1 MLKLFQNQGKIL
13 RWTMGII
20 LFLVA
25 GSMIITLVPNV
36 FGPAGPGAADILAEV
51 DGVPVTTGDVEVEL
65 RQHRANNVP
74 PAAISMIASNTIDA
88 LIAERVLFAEAA
100 ALGLVPT
107 DEDLA
112 VWIREQLPDVLFPD
126 GKYIGADAYHRFVR
140 QQFRR
145 TVPEF
150 EQEILYNIAI
160 SQHLRQLVTDGV
172 SVTEDEVK
180 RRFHEENDSIRIE
193 WAAVD
198 AAGVRG
204 EVEAKPEQLRAY
216 FDANK
221 LRYRHAERR
230 PLKLMTI
237 GPDAAVSEHEIED
250 AEIDLHYSQN
260 QYRFENPER
269 VKVRHILFMTMGK
282 SDAEAEQA
290 RKDAEAVLE
299 ELRGGGSFEELAKE
313 HSEDPGNAENGGDLG
328 WVSRGM
334 MDPAFEEASFALRE
348 TGEITQSPVKS
359 EFGYHLIRLDD
370 RQAPSVKPLSEVRD
384 VIREDLRAERAQS
397 DRYSLME
404 RAMAAAE
411 QAGAAL
417 ENAAGELDL
426 PYQAFEAFSRAD
438 LPDQLPK
445 ASALVEAIF
454 EQPVGQ
460 VFTVAEEDT
469 LYIGFVTESVPAR
482 DAEYE
487 EVSSTVR
494 ADYID
499 TESANIARQRSEDL
513 AQAAKDA
520 SGDLTAA
527 ARRSRLSI
535 TTTDWIKR
543 GGEIEDLG
551 SINALGEAA
560 FTMTDGE
567 LQGPVAVGDRWVVFR
582 TIGMQPADESAL
594 ASDGDA
600 LRQTILNEKRTM
612 VFDYFRNQKVRD
624 YSEQG
629 LVMRY
634 ADRIQQYLQSMQNVI

>member
-1 MLKLFQNQGKIL
+1 MLKLFQNQGKVL

-100 ALGLVPT
+100 ELGLVPT
-107 DEDLA
+107 DEELA

-172 SVTEDEVK
+172 SVTEDELT

-193 WAAVD
+193 WAGVD

-204 EVEAKPEQLRAY
+204 EVEAQPEQLRAY

-230 PLKLMTI
+230 PLKLMMI
-237 GPDAAVSEHEIED
+237 GPDAAVSEHEIQD

-290 RKDAEAVLE
+290 REDAEAVLE
-299 ELRGGGSFEELAKE
+299 ELRNGAAGLIPGVGFNEIFLSAWDKWKRGETEAAEAIIKLGAPLTKAVSGKGHEYSLHMRKRLMKRHGSIRHATVRRPTVKFDEC
-313 HSEDPGNAENGGDLG
+313 DL
-328 WVSRGM
+328 
-334 MDPAFEEASFALRE
+334 PAFFAIVDSLELR
-348 TGEITQSPVKS
+348 V
-359 EFGYHLIRLDD
+359 
-370 RQAPSVKPLSEVRD
+370 
-384 VIREDLRAERAQS
+384 
-397 DRYSLME
+397 
-404 RAMAAAE
+404 
-411 QAGAAL
+411 
-417 ENAAGELDL
+417 N
-426 PYQAFEAFSRAD
+426 
-438 LPDQLPK
+438 
-445 ASALVEAIF
+445 
-454 EQPVGQ
+454 QP
-460 VFTVAEEDT
+460 
-469 LYIGFVTESVPAR
+469 P
-482 DAEYE
+482 
-487 EVSSTVR
+487 
-494 ADYID
+494 
-499 TESANIARQRSEDL
+499 
-513 AQAAKDA
+513 
-520 SGDLTAA
+520 
-527 ARRSRLSI
+527 
-535 TTTDWIKR
+535 
-543 GGEIEDLG
+543 
-551 SINALGEAA
+551 
-560 FTMTDGE
+560 
-567 LQGPVAVGDRWVVFR
+567 P
-582 TIGMQPADESAL
+582 
-594 ASDGDA
+594 
-600 LRQTILNEKRTM
+600 
-612 VFDYFRNQKVRD
+612 
-624 YSEQG
+624 
-629 LVMRY
+629 
-634 ADRIQQYLQSMQNVI
+634 

>member
-65 RQHRANNVP
+65 RQQRANNVP
-74 PAAISMIASNTIDA
+74 PAAIAMIAGNTIDA
-88 LIAERVLFAEAA
+88 LIAERVLFAEASE
-100 ALGLVPT
+100 LGLVPT
-107 DEDLA
+107 DEELA
-112 VWIREQLPDVLFPD
+112 IWIREQLPDVLFPD

-150 EQEILYNIAI
+150 EREILYNIAI
-160 SQHLRQLVTDGV
+160 SQHLRQMVTDSV
-172 SVTEDEVK
+172 SVTEEELK
-180 RRFHEENDSIRIE
+180 RRFHEENDSIRVE
-193 WAAVD
+193 WTSIASAS
-198 AAGVRG
+198 VRD
-204 EVEAKPEQLRAY
+204 EVKPTPEQLSEY
-216 FDANK
+216 FEANK
-221 LRYRHAERR
+221 LRYRHPERR
-230 PLKLMTI
+230 PLKLVTV
-237 GPDAAVSEHEIED
+237 GPDAAVSDLEIAD
-250 AEIDLHYSQN
+250 AEIDLYYSQN

-282 SDAEAEQA
+282 SDEEAEEARQQA
-290 RKDAEAVLE
+290 DTVLA
-299 ELRGGGSFEELAKE
+299 ELRGGGSFEDLAKE
-313 HSEDPGNAENGGDLG
+313 HSEDPGNADNGGDLG

-334 MDPAFEEASFALRE
+334 MDPAFEEASFALTE

-370 RQAPSVKPLSEVRD
+370 RQAPSVKPLSEVRE
-384 VIREDLRAERAQS
+384 VIRDDLRAERAQS
-397 DRYSLME
+397 DRYGLME
-404 RAMAAAE
+404 RAMTAAE
-411 QAGAAL
+411 QSGTAL
-417 ENAAGELDL
+417 ENAAAELNL
-426 PYQAFEAFSRAD
+426 PYQAYEAFSRAE

-454 EQPVGQ
+454 EQPAGQ

-469 LYIGFVTESVPAR
+469 LYIGIVTEAVPAR
-482 DAEYE
+482 DAEFD
-487 EVSSTVR
+487 EVSSVVR
-494 ADYID
+494 DDYVD
-499 TESANIARQRSEDL
+499 TEAANIARQRADEL
-513 AQAAKDA
+513 VQAANDA

-527 ARRSRLSI
+527 ARRQRLSA

-551 SINALGEAA
+551 AISALGDTA
-560 FTMTDGE
+560 FSMTNGE
-567 LQGPVAVGDRWVVFR
+567 LQGPIAVGDRWVVFR
-582 TIGMQPADESAL
+582 TVEMQPADEAEL
-594 ASDGDA
+594 AVDGEA
-600 LRQTILNEKRTM
+600 LRQTLLDEKQSM

-629 LVMRY
+629 LVVRY
-634 ADRIQQYLQSMQNVI
+634 DDRIQSYLQSMQNVI